1 MLNASTCTIRSRRK
15 DAGGGKVAHLAVI
28 FARQRGAEVCGLL
41 DLLTSLI
48 SNPTLLLIDEKGS
61 ICELLF

>member
-1 MLNASTCTIRSRRK
+1 MRPPAQSQQEEECC
-15 DAGGGKVAHLAVI
+15 GGKVAHLAVI